1 MKEKEQSTVVGQ
13 LLILNIFAILA
24 GYYFITTIDEFVKQR
39 EWWYDLLVLL
49 IVICE
54 VVYNWIQLMKV
65 KDKIKKMSLTLS
77 IITLSAFLSGTYFS
91 EIWNKI
97 QKGSGY
103 RNTMI
108 LAIFWVCWMI
118 ICNIVLWKIY
128 KKNNEGRKHNCLVDN
143 YVFYFGM
150 V

>member
-108 LAIFWVCWMI
+108 LAIFWVCLLI
-118 ICNIVLWKIY
+118 IWDIVLWKRY
-128 KKNNEGRKHNCLVDN
+128 KKNN
-143 YVFYFGM
+143 
-150 V
+150 

>member
-24 GYYFITTIDEFVKQR
+24 GYYFFTTIDEFVKQH
-39 EWWYDLLVLL
+39 EWWYDLLFLL

-108 LAIFWVCWMI
+108 LAIFWVCLLI
-118 ICNIVLWKIY
+118 ICNIVLRKRY
-128 KKNNEGRKHNCLVDN
+128 KKNN
-143 YVFYFGM
+143 
-150 V
+150 

>member
-24 GYYFITTIDEFVKQR
+24 GYYFITTIDEFVKQH
-39 EWWYDLLVLL
+39 EWWYDLLFLL

-108 LAIFWVCWMI
+108 LAIFWVCLLI
-118 ICNIVLWKIY
+118 IWNIVLWKRY
-128 KKNNEGRKHNCLVDN
+128 KKNN
-143 YVFYFGM
+143 
-150 V
+150 

>member
-65 KDKIKKMSLTLS
+65 KGKIKKMSLTLS

-108 LAIFWVCWMI
+108 LAIFWVCLLI
-118 ICNIVLWKIY
+118 IWDIVLWKRY
-128 KKNNEGRKHNCLVDN
+128 KKNN
-143 YVFYFGM
+143 
-150 V
+150 

>member
-54 VVYNWIQLMKV
+54 VVYNWIKLMKV
-65 KDKIKKMSLTLS
+65 KGKIKKMSLTLS

-108 LAIFWVCWMI
+108 LAIFWVCLLI
-118 ICNIVLWKIY
+118 IWNIVLWKRY
-128 KKNNEGRKHNCLVDN
+128 KKNN
-143 YVFYFGM
+143 
-150 V
+150 

>member
-65 KDKIKKMSLTLS
+65 KDKIKKMPLTLS

-108 LAIFWVCWMI
+108 LAIFWVCLLI
-118 ICNIVLWKIY
+118 IWNIVLWKRY
-128 KKNNEGRKHNCLVDN
+128 KKNN
-143 YVFYFGM
+143 
-150 V
+150 

>member
-97 QKGSGY
+97 QKDSGY

-108 LAIFWVCWMI
+108 LAIFWVCLLI
-118 ICNIVLWKIY
+118 IWNIVLWKRY
-128 KKNNEGRKHNCLVDN
+128 KKNN
-143 YVFYFGM
+143 
-150 V
+150 

>member
-13 LLILNIFAILA
+13 LLSLNIIAILA

-39 EWWYDLLVLL
+39 EWW
-49 IVICE
+49 
-54 VVYNWIQLMKV
+54 MKV

-108 LAIFWVCWMI
+108 LAIFWVCLLI
-118 ICNIVLWKIY
+118 IWNIVLWKRY
-128 KKNNEGRKHNCLVDN
+128 KKNN
-143 YVFYFGM
+143 
-150 V
+150 

>member
-54 VVYNWIQLMKV
+54 VVYNGIQLMKV

-108 LAIFWVCWMI
+108 LAIFWVCLLI
-118 ICNIVLWKIY
+118 IWNIVLWKRY
-128 KKNNEGRKHNCLVDN
+128 KKNN
-143 YVFYFGM
+143 
-150 V
+150 

>member
-65 KDKIKKMSLTLS
+65 KGKIKKISLTLS

-108 LAIFWVCWMI
+108 LAIFWVCLLI
-118 ICNIVLWKIY
+118 IWNIVLWKRY
-128 KKNNEGRKHNCLVDN
+128 KKNN
-143 YVFYFGM
+143 
-150 V
+150 

>member
-49 IVICE
+49 IIICE
-54 VVYNWIQLMKV
+54 VVYNWIQLMKI

-108 LAIFWVCWMI
+108 LAIFWVCLLI
-118 ICNIVLWKIY
+118 IWNIVLWKRY
-128 KKNNEGRKHNCLVDN
+128 KKNN
-143 YVFYFGM
+143 
-150 V
+150 

>member
-91 EIWNKI
+91 EIWNEI

-108 LAIFWVCWMI
+108 LAIFWVCLLI
-118 ICNIVLWKIY
+118 IWNIVLWKRY
-128 KKNNEGRKHNCLVDN
+128 KKNN
-143 YVFYFGM
+143 
-150 V
+150 

>member
-77 IITLSAFLSGTYFS
+77 IITLSGTYFS

-108 LAIFWVCWMI
+108 LAIFWVCLLI
-118 ICNIVLWKIY
+118 IWNIVLWKRY
-128 KKNNEGRKHNCLVDN
+128 KKNN
-143 YVFYFGM
+143 
-150 V
+150 

>member
-91 EIWNKI
+91 EILNKI

-108 LAIFWVCWMI
+108 LAIFWVCLLI
-118 ICNIVLWKIY
+118 IWNIVLWKRY
-128 KKNNEGRKHNCLVDN
+128 KKNN
-143 YVFYFGM
+143 
-150 V
+150 

>member
-54 VVYNWIQLMKV
+54 IVYNWIQLMKI

-108 LAIFWVCWMI
+108 LAIFWVCLLI
-118 ICNIVLWKIY
+118 IWNIVLWKRY
-128 KKNNEGRKHNCLVDN
+128 KKNN
-143 YVFYFGM
+143 
-150 V
+150 

>member
-1 MKEKEQSTVVGQ
+1 MKEKEQSKVVGQ

-108 LAIFWVCWMI
+108 LAIFWVCLLI
-118 ICNIVLWKIY
+118 IWNIVLWKRY
-128 KKNNEGRKHNCLVDN
+128 KKNN
-143 YVFYFGM
+143 
-150 V
+150 

>member
-39 EWWYDLLVLL
+39 EWWYDLLDLL

-108 LAIFWVCWMI
+108 LAIFWVCLLI
-118 ICNIVLWKIY
+118 IWNIVLWKRY
-128 KKNNEGRKHNCLVDN
+128 KKNN
-143 YVFYFGM
+143 
-150 V
+150 

>member
-65 KDKIKKMSLTLS
+65 KDKIKKLPLTLS

-108 LAIFWVCWMI
+108 LAIFWVCLLI
-118 ICNIVLWKIY
+118 IWNIVLWKRY
-128 KKNNEGRKHNCLVDN
+128 KKNN
-143 YVFYFGM
+143 
-150 V
+150 

>member
-108 LAIFWVCWMI
+108 LAIFWGCLLI
-118 ICNIVLWKIY
+118 IWNIVLWKRY
-128 KKNNEGRKHNCLVDN
+128 KKNN
-143 YVFYFGM
+143 
-150 V
+150 

>member
-91 EIWNKI
+91 KIWNKI

-108 LAIFWVCWMI
+108 LAIFWVCLLI
-118 ICNIVLWKIY
+118 IWNIVLWKRY
-128 KKNNEGRKHNCLVDN
+128 KKNN
-143 YVFYFGM
+143 
-150 V
+150 

>member
-97 QKGSGY
+97 QKCSGY

-108 LAIFWVCWMI
+108 LAIFWVCLLI
-118 ICNIVLWKIY
+118 IWNIVLWKRY
-128 KKNNEGRKHNCLVDN
+128 KKNN
-143 YVFYFGM
+143 
-150 V
+150 

>member
-65 KDKIKKMSLTLS
+65 KDKIKKDVFDF
-77 IITLSAFLSGTYFS
+77 IDNNFKCIFK
-91 EIWNKI
+91 WN
-97 QKGSGY
+97 
-103 RNTMI
+103 I
-108 LAIFWVCWMI
+108 L
-118 ICNIVLWKIY
+118 
-128 KKNNEGRKHNCLVDN
+128 
-143 YVFYFGM
+143 
-150 V
+150 

>member
-1 MKEKEQSTVVGQ
+1 MFYNLILKEKEQSTVVGQ

-108 LAIFWVCWMI
+108 LAIFWVCLLI
-118 ICNIVLWKIY
+118 IWNIVLWKRY
-128 KKNNEGRKHNCLVDN
+128 KKNN
-143 YVFYFGM
+143 
-150 V
+150 

>member
-108 LAIFWVCWMI
+108 LAIFWVCLLI
-118 ICNIVLWKIY
+118 IWNIVLWKRY
-128 KKNNEGRKHNCLVDN
+128 KKNN
-143 YVFYFGM
+143 
-150 V
+150 

>member
-91 EIWNKI
+91 EICNKI

-108 LAIFWVCWMI
+108 LAIFWVCLLI
-118 ICNIVLWKIY
+118 IWNIVLWKRY
-128 KKNNEGRKHNCLVDN
+128 KKNN
-143 YVFYFGM
+143 
-150 V
+150 

>member
-13 LLILNIFAILA
+13 LLILNINIFAILA

-108 LAIFWVCWMI
+108 LAIFWVCLLI
-118 ICNIVLWKIY
+118 IWNIVLWKRY
-128 KKNNEGRKHNCLVDN
+128 KKNN
-143 YVFYFGM
+143 
-150 V
+150 

>member
-13 LLILNIFAILA
+13 LLILNVFAILA

-108 LAIFWVCWMI
+108 LAIFWVCLLI
-118 ICNIVLWKIY
+118 IWNIVLWKRY
-128 KKNNEGRKHNCLVDN
+128 KKNN
-143 YVFYFGM
+143 
-150 V
+150 

>member
-13 LLILNIFAILA
+13 LLDLRSVCNPCI

-65 KDKIKKMSLTLS
+65 KDKIKKLPLTLS

-108 LAIFWVCWMI
+108 LAIFWVCLLI
-118 ICNIVLWKIY
+118 IWNIVLWKRY
-128 KKNNEGRKHNCLVDN
+128 KKNN
-143 YVFYFGM
+143 
-150 V
+150 

>member
-49 IVICE
+49 IVIYE

-108 LAIFWVCWMI
+108 LAIFWVCLLI
-118 ICNIVLWKIY
+118 IWNIVLWKRY
-128 KKNNEGRKHNCLVDN
+128 KKNN
-143 YVFYFGM
+143 
-150 V
+150 

>member
-54 VVYNWIQLMKV
+54 VVYNWIQLIKV

-108 LAIFWVCWMI
+108 LAIFWVCLLI
-118 ICNIVLWKIY
+118 IWNIVLWKRY
-128 KKNNEGRKHNCLVDN
+128 KKNN
-143 YVFYFGM
+143 
-150 V
+150 

>member
-24 GYYFITTIDEFVKQR
+24 GYYFITTIDEFVKQH

-108 LAIFWVCWMI
+108 LAIFWVCLLI
-118 ICNIVLWKIY
+118 IWNIVLWKRY
-128 KKNNEGRKHNCLVDN
+128 KKNN
-143 YVFYFGM
+143 
-150 V
+150 

>member
-65 KDKIKKMSLTLS
+65 KGKIKKMSLTLS

-108 LAIFWVCWMI
+108 LVIFWVCLLMI
-118 ICNIVLWKIY
+118 WNIVLWKRY
-128 KKNNEGRKHNCLVDN
+128 KKNN
-143 YVFYFGM
+143 
-150 V
+150 